1 LEAPTDK
8 RLLLSVSDEG
18 VGIPQHDLKRVF
30 KRFYRVPNRALS
42 NVKGTGLG
50 LFIVRAIARKHG
62 GRVSAASKG
71 EGRGTTVLFEIP
83 RSRA

>member
-1 LEAPTDK
+1 
-8 RLLLSVSDEG
+8 
-18 VGIPQHDLKRVF
+18 
-30 KRFYRVPNRALS
+30 VPNRALS